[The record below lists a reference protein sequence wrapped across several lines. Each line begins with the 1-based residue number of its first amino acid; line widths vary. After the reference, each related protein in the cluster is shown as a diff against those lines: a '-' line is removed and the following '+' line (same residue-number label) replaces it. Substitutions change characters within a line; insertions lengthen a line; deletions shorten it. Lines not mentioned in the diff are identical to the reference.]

1 MRLRICRLRT
11 VTEDAIAGRQLLQ
24 VGVALKTSS
33 RISLSCLLAS
43 PVQDPRIHQM
53 MHAVR
58 DLTGIDIAQY
68 HLSGMQNSPS
78 WQDGR
83 VPYRLFQV
91 TRIKRSLRENRG
103 MIAPR
108 EWTRPH
114 FAPQATTMWEAACIR
129 TEGYCTVAPISMFS
143 AYTLSHGYETIELTV
158 RTRCT
163 STGCSNVTIIKL
175 RSHDH
180 HSLTG
185 YGEYPRVK

>member
-1 MRLRICRLRT
+1 MPLLGANCWRLESRSRLAEGFGCR
-11 VTEDAIAGRQLLQ
+11 
-24 VGVALKTSS
+24 SS

-43 PVQDPRIHQM
+43 SVRDPRIYQM

-68 HLSGMQNSPS
+68 HLSGTQNSPS

-114 FAPQATTMWEAACIR
+114 FAPQATTMWEAVCIR
-129 TEGYCTVAPISMFS
+129 TEWYCTVAPISMFS
-143 AYTLSHGYETIELTV
+143 AYTLSHRHETIRSTV
-158 RTRCT
+158 RTGCN
-163 STGCSNVTIIKL
+163 STGCSNVTIFKL
-175 RSHDH
+175 RSHGH
-180 HSLTG
+180 LSLTIH
-185 YGEYPRVK
+185 GEYPRVK